1 MPRVSTAQ
9 IYDQSQARATE
20 ARDREVSTAERAS
33 TMKEIVRPSQNPHGW
48 AVSKQIK
55 DEGAVSETL
64 VRNATLAKQVLAVTE
79 NALRQVG
86 ESVERAYELALGAV
100 NRDAHAQTAALAEV
114 SSLFDSAIQALNT
127 RYGDRTLLAGFLT
140 ASPAFDSEGRYLG
153 DDGKIEIELEEGRR
167 MPVNISPRKAILG
180 EDGRDGV
187 NILEVMKRLQRGLES
202 HDHDLVRSTFDDF
215 LKALNQISISRTE
228 IGARMNRID
237 RAIDSNETLQLER
250 LSAVA
255 EIEEADPIKVFTDLA
270 RDQTALKASLETT
283 RKLLTEVPP
292 DKLFK

>member
-9 IYDQSQARATE
+9 IYDQSQSRASD
-20 ARDREVSTAERAS
+20 ARDREVATAERAS
-33 TMKEIVRPSQNPHGW
+33 TLKEIVRPSQNPHGW
-48 AVSKQIK
+48 AVAKQIK
-55 DEGAVSETL
+55 DENAVSDTL
-64 VRNATLAKQVLAVTE
+64 VRNGSLAKQVLGVTE

-86 ESVERAYELALGAV
+86 EGVERAYELGLGAV
-100 NRDAHAQTAALAEV
+100 NRDEHAQSAALAEV
-114 SSLFDSAIQALNT
+114 KALFDSTVQALNT

-140 ASPAFDSEGRYLG
+140 GGPAFDAEGRYLG

-167 MPVNISPRKAILG
+167 MPVNISAPKTVLG
-180 EDGRDGV
+180 EGERDGV
-187 NILEVMKRLQRGLES
+187 NVLEVMRQLQLGLEN
-202 HDHDLVRSTFDDF
+202 HDHDAIRGTFDNF

-237 RAIDSNETLQLER
+237 RAIESNETMQLER
-250 LSAVA
+250 LGAIA
-255 EIEEADPIKVFTDLA
+255 EIEEADPIKVFSDLA